1 MFIEIFVILY
11 KKKVYE
17 LMSAKVLV
25 RQRSI
30 KERFKAQLVGALR
43 NLLIAKFR

>member
-1 MFIEIFVILY
+1 MLY

-25 RQRSI
+25 EPRNIKDILRS
-30 KERFKAQLVGALR
+30 QLVEALR
-43 NLLIAKFR
+43 NL